1 MHTAS
6 QLLPGHEHEH
16 EQQRQREPRRKDVQ
30 LEMKDQQQR
39 KGKGNHQKSDGQGH
53 QSLHQRD
60 VHHSVSQQQQD
71 QNTQHQGY
79 PSKYLTDL
87 SDVKNSKQFVKNE
100 VTKYGESVQ
109 ISPHHSPLVGDFH
122 PLIPLKATIP
132 ISHHD
137 NLSIFTTISATTPL
151 QTSAT
156 TPFQTSTITPLQTSA
171 PAPLEV
177 SASMPASALLIEGD
191 RTPVREVR
199 TIQLR
204 FHFTTLYCQDY

>member
-16 EQQRQREPRRKDVQ
+16 EQQRQRELQRKDVQ

-39 KGKGNHQKSDGQGH
+39 KGRHQKSDGQGH

-60 VHHSVSQQQQD
+60 VHHSVSQQQQQQD
-71 QNTQHQGY
+71 QNAQHQGP

-87 SDVKNSKQFVKNE
+87 SDAKNSKQFVKNE
-100 VTKYGESVQ
+100 VTKYGQSVQ
-109 ISPHHSPLVGDFH
+109 ISPHHSLLVGDFH
-122 PLIPLKATIP
+122 PLTPLKAAIP
-132 ISHHD
+132 ISQND
-137 NLSIFTTISATTPL
+137 NLSVFTTISAT
-151 QTSAT
+151 
-156 TPFQTSTITPLQTSA
+156 TPLQTSA

-177 SASMPASALLIEGD
+177 SASMPASALLIERD
-191 RTPVREVR
+191 RTLRRVSDPCLLKEIREVR

>member
-6 QLLPGHEHEH
+6 QLLSGHEHELDHEH

-109 ISPHHSPLVGDFH
+109 ISPHHSLLVGDFH
-122 PLIPLKATIP
+122 PLIPFKAAIP
-132 ISHHD
+132 ISQND
-137 NLSIFTTISATTPL
+137 NLSVFTAISATTPL
-151 QTSAT
+151 QTSA
-156 TPFQTSTITPLQTSA
+156 
-171 PAPLEV
+171 PASLEV

-191 RTPVREVR
+191 RTPVREVC

>member
-6 QLLPGHEHEH
+6 QLLPGHEHELDHEH

-87 SDVKNSKQFVKNE
+87 SDVKNSKHFVKNE

-109 ISPHHSPLVGDFH
+109 ISLHHSPLVGDFH
-122 PLIPLKATIP
+122 PLIPFKAAIP
-132 ISHHD
+132 ISQND
-137 NLSIFTTISATTPL
+137 NLSVFTEISATTPL
-151 QTSAT
+151 QA
-156 TPFQTSTITPLQTSA
+156 SA